1 MSGPEI
7 REQIDRNNK
16 KIQAALNKF
25 VLTDE
30 INQLMKENAN
40 LRAECPHKYS
50 TNGFCIYC
58 DIPIDFVEDAR

>member
-1 MSGPEI
+1 M
-7 REQIDRNNK
+7 NNK

-40 LRAECPHKYS
+40 LRADCPHKY
-50 TNGFCIYC
+50 NADGFCIYC
-58 DIPIDFVEDAR
+58 DMPIDFKEEE

>member
-7 REQIDRNNK
+7 RKLIDKNNS

-30 INQLMKENAN
+30 INQLMKDNAN
-40 LRAECPHKYS
+40 LRAICPHEF
-50 TNGFCIYC
+50 TGTFCRFC
-58 DIPIDFVEDAR
+58 DIPVDFTEENDD